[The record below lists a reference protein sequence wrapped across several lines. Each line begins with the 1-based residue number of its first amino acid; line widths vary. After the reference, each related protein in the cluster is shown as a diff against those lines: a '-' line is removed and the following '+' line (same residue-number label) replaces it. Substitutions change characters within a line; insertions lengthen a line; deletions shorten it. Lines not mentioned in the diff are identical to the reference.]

1 MSTAT
6 LSPSRH
12 CEEVTRTRARNFF
25 YGIRLLPPDKR
36 IAMCAV
42 YALARRIDDI
52 GDGDLPRQSKL
63 AALDGERRALAA
75 IDERPDDP
83 VLTAVA
89 DASRRFPL
97 PLDAFEQLID
107 GVEMDVRGV
116 RYERFDELA
125 LYCRCVAGS
134 IGRLCL
140 AIFGST
146 DSGAASGPAEELGVA
161 MQLTNILRD
170 VQEDREVGRVYL
182 PEEDLRR
189 FGCEE
194 GLLDAPPVA
203 VDTLLRFEVGR
214 ARETFERGLR
224 VLPYLDARSRSCVL
238 AMSGIYRRLLDRIER
253 DPASVLRQRVSL
265 PAWEKA
271 WVAARSLTGAGAHS
285 TSATPLEGRG

>member
-1 MSTAT
+1 VSTAT

-25 YGIRLLPPDKR
+25 YGIRLLPSDKR
-36 IAMCAV
+36 AAMCAV

-52 GDGDLPRQSKL
+52 GDGDLPRERKL
-63 AALDGERRALAA
+63 SALDEERRALAA

-83 VLTAVA
+83 VLSAVA

-116 RYERFDELA
+116 RYERFDELV

-140 AIFGST
+140 AIFGSS
-146 DSGAASGPAEELGVA
+146 DPAAASEPAEELGVA

-170 VQEDREVGRVYL
+170 VQEDLEVGRVYL
-182 PEEDLRR
+182 PAEDLRR
-189 FGCEE
+189 FGCDDGLTAASPQAVE
-194 GLLDAPPVA
+194 G
-203 VDTLLRFEVGR
+203 LLRFEVGR
-214 ARETFERGLR
+214 ARQAFERGLR
-224 VLPYLDARSRSCVL
+224 VLPYLDSRSKSCVL
-238 AMSGIYRRLLDRIER
+238 AMSGIYRRLLERIER
-253 DPASVLRQRVSL
+253 EPASVLRQRVSL

-271 WVAARSLTGAGAHS
+271 WVAARSLTGAGSPS
-285 TSATPLEGRG
+285 TRATTLKGGG

>member
-1 MSTAT
+1 MSATAI
-6 LSPSRH
+6 SPSRH
-12 CEEVTRTRARNFF
+12 CEEITRTRARNFF

-36 IAMCAV
+36 SAMCAV

-52 GDGDLPRQSKL
+52 GDGDLPRERKL
-63 AALDGERRALAA
+63 AALDQERRALAT
-75 IDERPDDP
+75 IDDHPDDP
-83 VLTAVA
+83 VLEAVA
-89 DASRRFPL
+89 DARRRFPL

-116 RYERFDELA
+116 RYERFDELV

-140 AIFGST
+140 AIFGSS
-146 DSGAASGPAEELGVA
+146 DPGAASPLAEELGVA

-170 VQEDREVGRVYL
+170 VQEDSERGRIYL
-182 PEEDLRR
+182 PVEDLRR
-189 FGCEE
+189 FGCQQ
-194 GLLDAPPVA
+194 GLVDAPPEAVA
-203 VDTLLRFEVGR
+203 SLVRFEVGR
-214 ARETFERGLR
+214 ARQAFERGLG
-224 VLPYLDARSRSCVL
+224 VLRYLDARSKSCVL

-271 WVAARSLTGAGAHS
+271 WVAARSLTGAGAHTAREAS
-285 TSATPLEGRG
+285 VGSGR